1 MRTVTDF
8 LKSNFYFYFSLEPFF
23 PLFVTSPQ
31 QKRPMPRPGK
41 QLQHLQ
47 RIAEGR
53 RMPNQAVSVARAD
66 DEAFLDT
73 SSDEDIQDYIVIED
87 PAVAALQALFKI

>member
-1 MRTVTDF
+1 
-8 LKSNFYFYFSLEPFF
+8 
-23 PLFVTSPQ
+23 
-31 QKRPMPRPGK
+31 
-41 QLQHLQ
+41 
-47 RIAEGR
+47 
-53 RMPNQAVSVARAD
+53 MPNQAVSVARAD